1 MGNIKVLDVTLRD
14 GGCVNDF
21 NFGQKYMTKI
31 LSALEKSNIEY
42 IELGYID
49 DKQGSLEGRT
59 KYINETIIP
68 EILLKEKKPNIKYV
82 AMIDYGKFDFNNLHQ
97 RTGKDIDG
105 IRIAFHKKDWRKIA
119 DIGKQIISKGY
130 ELFIQPMLTAR
141 YSDRELLDLID
152 MVNSELANATA
163 FYIVDSFG
171 ELRGN
176 DIVRL
181 IHLVGHNLNQ
191 NITLGFHSHNNLQ
204 LSYANAMTLISFPSN
219 RNLILDSSVL
229 GMGKGAGNLNTE
241 LLLEHLNIFFKKKY
255 YIAPLLDLIDNV
267 LSVIRNEF
275 YWGYSVEYY
284 LSSINH
290 CTPSYASH
298 FYNKHMLPIDQVA
311 ELLGMVAE
319 EKRISFDKKY
329 AEELYR
335 QYNSKNNFDDSETIA
350 KLKEIFKNKEVLL
363 IAPGRSIIPAKNKI
377 YSLIKKDNLVSI
389 SLNNFEFYTDYIITT
404 RQEAFEEAKK
414 CGLNIIVPSNISSNN
429 SENTN
434 TINYQKW
441 IIAGEKT
448 YDSSGVI
455 VMNLMKELKPSMVY
469 MAGFDGFS
477 SNINKNYY
485 NTSMRK
491 PVSEEQA
498 EIRNSFFRDFINKI
512 RQVIQIEF
520 VTKSFYE

>member
-1 MGNIKVLDVTLRD
+1 MSNIKVLDVTLRD

-21 NFGQKYMTKI
+21 NFGQDYMTKI
-31 LSALEKSNIEY
+31 LNALEKSNVDY

-49 DKQGSLEGRT
+49 DKQGSPEGRT
-59 KYINETIIP
+59 KYINEQVIP
-68 EILLKEKKPNIKYV
+68 QKLLTDKKTDVKYV
-82 AMIDYGKFDFNNLHQ
+82 AMIDYGKFDFDNLHQ
-97 RTGKDIDG
+97 KTEKDIDG
-105 IRIAFHKKDWRKIA
+105 IRIAFHKKDWKKIA
-119 DIGKQIISKGY
+119 DIGKLIIGKGY

-152 MVNSELANATA
+152 MVNSELSEATA

-181 IHLVGHNLNQ
+181 VHLIGHNLNP
-191 NITLGFHSHNNLQ
+191 NITMGFHSHNNLQ
-204 LSYANAMTLISFPSN
+204 LSYANAMTLISFPSS

-255 YIAPLLDLIDNV
+255 NIAPLLDLIDNV
-267 LSVIRNEF
+267 LSVIRNEY

-319 EKRISFDKKY
+319 EKRISFDKNY

-335 QYNSKNNFDDSETIA
+335 QYNSKNNFDDSDTIE
-350 KLKEIFKNKEVLL
+350 KLKESFADKEVLV
-363 IAPGRSIIPAKNKI
+363 IAPGKSILSAKDKI
-377 YSLIKKDNLVSI
+377 NTLLRKHNIVSI
-389 SLNNFEFYTDYIITT
+389 SLNNFEYNTDFILTT
-404 RQEAFEEAKK
+404 RIEAFEEAEKQ
-414 CGLNIIVPSNISSNN
+414 GLNVIVPSNLSNQN
-429 SENTN
+429 SENVN

-441 IIAGEKT
+441 IITGDKT

-455 VMNLMKELKPSMVY
+455 VLNLMKELKPSKIY

-498 EIRNSFFRDFINKI
+498 ENRNAFFRDFINRI
-512 RQVIQIEF
+512 SEVIPIEF